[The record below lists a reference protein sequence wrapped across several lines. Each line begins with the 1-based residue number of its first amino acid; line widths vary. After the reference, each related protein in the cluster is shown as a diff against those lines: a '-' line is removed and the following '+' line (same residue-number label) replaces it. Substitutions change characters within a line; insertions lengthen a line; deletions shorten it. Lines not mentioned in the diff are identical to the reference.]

1 MKKIV
6 LIILGYILLISNS
19 FALEERPEEIT
30 FGASIPNFKTVN
42 GLGTAIDLADFTFV
56 SHGGDQSQKIDSL
69 TPAISAKF
77 FNEQGNGG
85 FELNILNGANSS
97 SVTLDGTVGSAN
109 FLDVIPITG
118 VASPGAY
125 RAGVV
130 GTLNVKQE
138 INMFNIVS
146 FKKLDS
152 IPENFTFLEKFNP
165 EIGLMINRT
174 SYEISVDDTFASSSL
189 YHLGETV
196 TSKSLGPVL
205 SLYQEKKLNDINTK
219 LFLGSKLALLAT
231 TETLNADQNRSTSN
245 NYNVTDKYDHL
256 SGRLKLTAGF
266 IKKTEQGSNFYIIG
280 AVDIANDVSSIE
292 NPRCVAG
299 QDCDSA
305 EYAATAT
312 PAHLKSQ
319 TTVSPTF
326 MIGYKKTF

>member
-42 GLGTAIDLADFTFV
+42 GLGTAINLVDFTFV
-56 SHGGDQSQKIDSL
+56 SHGEDQSQKIDSL

-97 SVTLDGTVGSAN
+97 TATLDGTVGVSKFFRCN
-109 FLDVIPITG
+109 SNNWCCISWSI
-118 VASPGAY
+118 SY
-125 RAGVV
+125 SVV

-152 IPENFTFLEKFNP
+152 IPENFTFLEQFNP

-205 SLYQEKKLNDINTK
+205 SLYKEKKLNDI
-219 LFLGSKLALLAT
+219 
-231 TETLNADQNRSTSN
+231 
-245 NYNVTDKYDHL
+245 KY
-256 SGRLKLTAGF
+256 
-266 IKKTEQGSNFYIIG
+266 KTNL
-280 AVDIANDVSSIE
+280 
-292 NPRCVAG
+292 R
-299 QDCDSA
+299 
-305 EYAATAT
+305 
-312 PAHLKSQ
+312 K
-319 TTVSPTF
+319 
-326 MIGYKKTF
+326 

>member
-42 GLGTAIDLADFTFV
+42 GLGTAINLSDFTFV

-85 FELNILNGANSS
+85 FELNILDGANSS
-97 SVTLDGTVGSAN
+97 TATLDGTVGSAN
-109 FLDVIPITG
+109 FLDLIPITG
-118 VASPGAY
+118 VASPGAFSLN
-125 RAGVV
+125 VV
-130 GTLNVKQE
+130 DTLIVKQE

-152 IPENFTFLEKFNP
+152 VPENFNFLEQFNP

-174 SYEISVDDTFASSSL
+174 SYEISVDDTVDSL
-189 YHLGETV
+189 SKYHLGETV

-205 SLYQEKKLNDINTK
+205 SLYKEKKLNDTNTK
-219 LFLGSKLALLAT
+219 LILGSKLALLAT
-231 TETLNADQNRSTSN
+231 TETLNGDQSGVSN
-245 NYNVTDKYDHL
+245 NYNVTDKYEHL
-256 SGRLKLTAGF
+256 SGMLKLTAGF
-266 IKKTEQGSNFYIIG
+266 VKKTEQGSNFYIIG

>member
-42 GLGTAIDLADFTFV
+42 GLGTAINLGDFTFV
-56 SHGGDQSQKIDSL
+56 SHGEDQSQKIDSL

-85 FELNILNGANSS
+85 FELNILDGANSS
-97 SVTLDGTVGSAN
+97 TATLDGTVGAAN
-109 FLDVIPITG
+109 FLDLIPITG
-118 VASPGAY
+118 VASPGAFSY
-125 RAGVV
+125 TVV
-130 GTLNVKQE
+130 DTLIVKQE

-205 SLYQEKKLNDINTK
+205 SLYKEKKLNDINTK
-219 LFLGSKLALLAT
+219 LILGSKLALLAT
-231 TETLNADQNRSTSN
+231 TETLNADQNKSTSN
-245 NYNVTDKYDHL
+245 NYNITDKYDHL

-312 PAHLKSQ
+312 PAHLKRQ
-319 TTVSPTF
+319 FTVSPTF

>member
-42 GLGTAIDLADFTFV
+42 GLGTAINLGDFTFV
-56 SHGGDQSQKIDSL
+56 SHGEDQSQKIDSL

-85 FELNILNGANSS
+85 FELNILDGANSS
-97 SVTLDGTVGSAN
+97 TATLDGTVGAAN
-109 FLDVIPITG
+109 FLDLIPITG
-118 VASPGAY
+118 VASPGAFSY
-125 RAGVV
+125 SVV
-130 GTLNVKQE
+130 DTLIVKQE

-205 SLYQEKKLNDINTK
+205 SLYKEKKLNDINTK
-219 LFLGSKLALLAT
+219 LILGSKLALLAT

-305 EYAATAT
+305 EYASTAT
-312 PAHLKSQ
+312 PAHLKRQ
-319 TTVSPTF
+319 FTVSPTF

>member
-42 GLGTAIDLADFTFV
+42 GLGTAIDLEDFTFV

-97 SVTLDGTVGSAN
+97 SVTLDGTVGLAN
-109 FLDVIPITG
+109 YLDVIPITG

-125 RAGVV
+125 RSGVV

-189 YHLGETV
+189 YHLGETM

-219 LFLGSKLALLAT
+219 LFFGSKLALLAT

-299 QDCDSA
+299 QNCLSA
-305 EYAATAT
+305 EYAGTAT
-312 PAHLKSQ
+312 PAHLKRQ
-319 TTVSPTF
+319 TTVSPSF

>member
-42 GLGTAIDLADFTFV
+42 GLGTAINLGDFTFV
-56 SHGGDQSQKIDSL
+56 SHGEDQSQKIDSL

-97 SVTLDGTVGSAN
+97 TATLDGTVGLAN
-109 FLDVIPITG
+109 YLDVIPITG

-125 RAGVV
+125 RTDVV

-152 IPENFTFLEKFNP
+152 IPENFTFLEQFNP

-205 SLYQEKKLNDINTK
+205 SLYKEKKLNDINTK
-219 LFLGSKLALLAT
+219 LILGSKLALLAT
-231 TETLNADQNRSTSN
+231 TETLNADQNKSTSN
-245 NYNVTDKYDHL
+245 NYNITDKYDHL

-305 EYAATAT
+305 EYASTAT
-312 PAHLKSQ
+312 PAHLKRQ
-319 TTVSPTF
+319 FTVSPTF